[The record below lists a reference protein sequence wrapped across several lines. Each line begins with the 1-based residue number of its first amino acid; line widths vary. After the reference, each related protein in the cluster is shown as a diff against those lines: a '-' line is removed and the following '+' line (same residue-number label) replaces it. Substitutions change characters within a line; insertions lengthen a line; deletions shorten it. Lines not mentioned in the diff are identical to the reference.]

1 MIDII
6 LFPVLSGKSNVEVSK
21 AMEMAIVHRVVSRR
35 LQLGHLTA
43 QVPLPIRYR
52 IAISCQ
58 RENKIE

>member
-43 QVPLPIRYR
+43 QVPLPIKY
-52 IAISCQ
+52 
-58 RENKIE
+58 